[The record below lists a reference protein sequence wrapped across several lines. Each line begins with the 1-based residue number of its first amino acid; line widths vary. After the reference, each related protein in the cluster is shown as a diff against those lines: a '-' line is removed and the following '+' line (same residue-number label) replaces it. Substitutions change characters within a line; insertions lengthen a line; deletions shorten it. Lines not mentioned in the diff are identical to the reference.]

1 MNMHGSVNE
10 VDFIK
15 SAFSFEF
22 RCFYFGLHRIIVECY
37 KFGFWSIGL

>member
-22 RCFYFGLHRIIVECY
+22 RFFFGG
-37 KFGFWSIGL
+37 GFIGLL

>member
-22 RCFYFGLHRIIVECY
+22 RCFFLG
-37 KFGFWSIGL
+37 GGAS